1 MASFQSS
8 GTELNFKDWLKI
20 SQSGPET
27 ISTASFST
35 HALSSFGPVA
45 LFVLSCCNS
54 FTTPSLSTISFSIG
68 GISET
73 DFVVVWTS
81 TGENSDLNWLLRASA
96 MLFLSVSSLLS
107 GLMAVI
113 LLP

>member
-1 MASFQSS
+1 M
-8 GTELNFKDWLKI
+8 
-20 SQSGPET
+20 SQSGPAT
-27 ISTASFST
+27 ISAASFST
-35 HALSSFGPVA
+35 HALSSFGPIA
-45 LFVLSCCNS
+45 LFFLSCMS

-68 GISET
+68 GIGET

-81 TGENSDLNWLLRASA
+81 TGENSDLNWLLRAPA

-107 GLMAVI
+107 ALMAVI